1 MVQGPPGM
9 PGRNGEPGI
18 EGGEVYVVMSF
29 YMSMGCEPK
38 LTHETPV
45 YRNNTSLIPR
55 QSGYETI

>member
-1 MVQGPPGM
+1 M

-45 YRNNTSLIPR
+45 YKNNTSLIPR